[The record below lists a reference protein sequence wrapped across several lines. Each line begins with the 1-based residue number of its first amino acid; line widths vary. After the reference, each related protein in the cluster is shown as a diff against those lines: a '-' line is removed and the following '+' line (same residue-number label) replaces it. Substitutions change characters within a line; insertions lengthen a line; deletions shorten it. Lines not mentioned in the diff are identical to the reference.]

1 MDYMVLGCQELGNDS
16 SATLFIIKLF
26 LGNIIVTA
34 FCKTF
39 ADLSRDW
46 RIISFSQRLVT
57 YTDISFT
64 AIGVLII
71 AVTGILMAKA
81 YGQYWSVKWIAW
93 GLSLFIASGLIW
105 IIVLIPTQIMLH
117 RIANKFKN
125 HTTVPVQY
133 WTYEIIWIVFGIIA
147 TILPLMNLYWMVFKP
162 V

>member
-1 MDYMVLGCQELGNDS
+1 MIVAQHYLLLKSLHIFGV
-16 SATLFIIKLF
+16 ILF

-34 FCKTF
+34 FWKTF

-71 AVTGILMAKA
+71 AVTGIFMAKA
-81 YGQYWSVKWIAW
+81 YGHYWNVKWIAW

-105 IIVLIPTQIMLH
+105 IIVLIPTQIILH
-117 RIANKFKN
+117 RIASKFKN
-125 HTTVPVQY
+125 DTTIPAKY
-133 WTYEIIWIVFGIIA
+133 WTYETIWIVFGIIA